1 MTSRRSFI
9 QQTAMAAAG
18 TLILPHLS
26 CVALPQTSK
35 VGLQLYT
42 LRDELPKDPQKV
54 IAQVAAAGY
63 QEVELFGYEKNRF
76 WGLSPQE
83 LQQVFKSNGLHA
95 ISGHYDFTEFLSPE
109 AKPDKLNSY
118 IEAAITLKHQYLVVP
133 SVNDKYRQS
142 ADDYKKLAGKFN
154 QAAEIG
160 KKAGLRFGY
169 HNHAVEF
176 QAFNGVTG
184 YEILL
189 KETDPELVK
198 FEIDLYWVVKAGKDP
213 VELFEKYPG
222 RFTLWHVKDMDKGD
236 SSRNTEVGNG
246 SIDYKKI
253 FASAKLAGLEHSI
266 VEQENFS
273 IDPFVSIKA
282 SADYTAKVLMPEL
295 G

>member
-18 TLILPHLS
+18 ALVLPHLS
-26 CVALPQTSK
+26 CVASAQTKK

-42 LRDELPKDPQKV
+42 LRDELPKDPRKV

-63 QEVELFGYEKNRF
+63 EEVELFGYANNKF

-83 LQQVFKSNGLHA
+83 LEQILKSNGLHA
-95 ISGHYDFTEFLSPE
+95 ISGHYDFTDFLGPE
-109 AKPDKLNSY
+109 GKTDKLNSY
-118 IEAAITLKHQYLVVP
+118 IEAATTLKHQYLVVP
-133 SVNDKYRQS
+133 YLADNLRQT
-142 ADDYKKLAGKFN
+142 ADDYKKLAAKFN
-154 QAAEIG
+154 QAAEIC

-169 HNHAVEF
+169 HNHAFEF
-176 QAFNGVTG
+176 QDFNGVTG

-189 KETDPELVK
+189 RETDPDLVK
-198 FEIDLYWVVKAGKDP
+198 FEIDLYWIVKAGKDP
-213 VELFEKYPG
+213 VELFKKYPG
-222 RFTLWHVKDMDKGD
+222 KFSLWHVKDMDKVD
-236 SSRNTEVGNG
+236 STKNTEVGNG

-273 IDPFVSIKA
+273 IDPFVSIKE
-282 SADYTAKVLMPEL
+282 SANYTAKVLIPEL